1 MRILLGAP
9 RPRFGMRSRHILCPI
24 LRSGLAIG
32 EEMAARHEQRERP
45 SPLGLTRAFLASM
58 NFFHPATRAPDPDK
72 VAGLPCVELSFTVL
86 AGGTDLA
93 EVEPKGFRLCEAR
106 HNVLRACGLRL

>member
-32 EEMAARHEQRERP
+32 EDVTARHGQRERP

-58 NFFHPATRAPDPDK
+58 AISHPAIRVPDPDK
-72 VAGLPCVELSFTVL
+72 TAYFVC
-86 AGGTDLA
+86 
-93 EVEPKGFRLCEAR
+93 RI
-106 HNVLRACGLRL
+106 